1 MSAITLLPGSPIAP
15 APLELGSATP
25 SAPRAAPAA
34 DLSRP
39 APASPPALA
48 PPPDL
53 ATVQRAATEI
63 QQTMNTFAKEPRD
76 VDLRYDDD
84 HRLFVIEIRNREN
97 GELILEYPPEKI
109 LNVRDR
115 LDELIGAMID
125 RKI

>member
-1 MSAITLLPGSPIAP
+1 MSAITLLPGSPLAP
-15 APLELGSATP
+15 APLEPGSATP

-34 DLSRP
+34 DRP
-39 APASPPALA
+39 QPASLS
-48 PPPDL
+48 PPDL

-63 QQTMNTFAKEPRD
+63 QQTMDAFAKEPRD
-76 VDLRYDDD
+76 VDLRYDDE